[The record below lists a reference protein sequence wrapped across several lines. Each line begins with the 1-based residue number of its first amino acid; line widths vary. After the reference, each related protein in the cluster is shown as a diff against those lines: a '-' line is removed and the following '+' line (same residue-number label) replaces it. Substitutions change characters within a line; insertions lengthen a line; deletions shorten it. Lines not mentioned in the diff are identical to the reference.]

1 MVLDLR
7 NMRSVQVDAR
17 HRTVTVGAGAQLID
31 VYAAL
36 AAHGL
41 TIPAGSCPSVGI
53 AGHALGGGMGL
64 AGRQFGLTAD
74 NLLSAQIVTA
84 DGRLRTAS
92 GKSNPD
98 LYWALRGGG
107 GGNFGV
113 VTSLRFR
120 THPVPGTVSSFF
132 VSWPWSRAADALA
145 AWQAWAPHARSQLTS
160 IFHLSG
166 GHGVTSVNVTGR
178 SPTSGPGPG

>member
-1 MVLDLR
+1 
-7 NMRSVQVDAR
+7 
-17 HRTVTVGAGAQLID
+17 
-31 VYAAL
+31 
-36 AAHGL
+36 
-41 TIPAGSCPSVGI
+41 
-53 AGHALGGGMGL
+53 

-74 NLLSAQIVTA
+74 NLLSTHIVTA

-92 GKSNPD
+92 AQRNSD

-113 VTSLRFR
+113 VTGLRFR
-120 THPVPGTVSSFF
+120 AHLVPRTVSAFF

-160 IFHLSG
+160 IFHLSAANGVASVSVSGQYLGPAADLGRLLAPLSAVG
-166 GHGVTSVNVTGR
+166 GAVVRFANHSYLDAQLLFAGCSM
-178 SPTSGPGPG
+178 